1 MKSILLT
8 GIREMA
14 LCETPMP
21 SIQEG
26 TDVLMKI
33 EQVGVCGS
41 DVHYYETGRIGDQI
55 VEFPFALGHECAATV
70 EAVGS
75 DVTRVKPGDRIAVD
89 PAMPCFACDQCLG
102 GREHTCRKLRF
113 LGCPGQAEG
122 CLGEYLVMPEASCF
136 LLGSL
141 SFTQGVLCEP
151 LAIGVYAA
159 QQAGVTEGMSVA
171 MLGAGPIGLSCQVS
185 AMALGAADCLV
196 TDLIPERLEM
206 ARRHG
211 ASWAGSPE
219 QQDIVAEIRRQHPEG
234 LDVVFE
240 CAGQQETVDHGVSL
254 LKPGGKLMLIGIPRE
269 SVISLNIHE
278 ARRHEVTVV
287 NVRRQNQCT
296 QTAIDW
302 IQEGRLQVDFM
313 RTHQFELEKTQDA
326 FELVVGYRE
335 GVMKAIV
342 EF

>member
-1 MKSILLT
+1 MKAILLT
-8 GIREMA
+8 GIRKMELRDA
-14 LCETPMP
+14 PMP
-21 SIQEG
+21 SVQKG

-33 EQVGVCGS
+33 EEVGVCGS
-41 DVHYYETGRIGDQI
+41 DVHYFETGRIGDQI

-70 EAVGS
+70 EAVGK

-89 PAMPCFACDQCLG
+89 PAMPCFACDQCRA

-122 CLGEYLVMPEASCF
+122 CLGEYLVMPEQSCF
-136 LLGSL
+136 LIGDLT
-141 SFTQGVLCEP
+141 FTQGVLCEP

-159 QQAGVTEGMSVA
+159 QRAGVTEGMTVA

-185 AMALGAADCLV
+185 AMALGATNCVV
-196 TDLIPERLEM
+196 TDLIPERLAM
-206 ARRHG
+206 AKQHG
-211 ASWAGSPE
+211 ASWAGNPTE
-219 QQDIVAEIRRQHPEG
+219 QDVVGEICRLYPEG
-234 LDVVFE
+234 VDVVFE
-240 CAGQQETVDHGVSL
+240 CAGEQETIDHGVSI
-254 LKPGGKLMLIGIPRE
+254 LKPGGKLMLIGIPR
-269 SVISLNIHE
+269 VDAITLDIHQ
-278 ARRHEVTVV
+278 ARRREVTVV

>member
-1 MKSILLT
+1 M
-8 GIREMA
+8 E

-21 SIQEG
+21 SIQQG

-70 EAVGS
+70 EAIGP

-113 LGCPGQAEG
+113 LGCPGQTEG
-122 CLGEYLVMPEASCF
+122 CLGEYLVMPETSCF
-136 LLGSL
+136 LIGSL

-151 LAIGVYAA
+151 LAIGFYAA
-159 QQAGVTEGMSVA
+159 RQAGVTEGMSVA
-171 MLGAGPIGLSCQVS
+171 MLGAGPIGLCCQVS

-206 ARRHG
+206 ARGHG
-211 ASWAGSPE
+211 ASWAGSPD

-234 LDVVFE
+234 VDVVFE
-240 CAGQQETVDHGVSL
+240 CAGQQETIDQGVSL

-269 SVISLNIHE
+269 NAISLSIHE
-278 ARRHEVTVV
+278 ARQREVTVV

-296 QTAIDW
+296 QTVIDW